1 VGGLAGR
8 LELDRPSGG
17 LPGVLGDQQ
26 AEGGQVLF
34 NRSSGVM
41 AGVDMGRAVVRDGG
55 LAPAA
60 RQRSMQRS
68 RHGRGRV
75 ARAKG

>member
-41 AGVDMGRAVVRDGG
+41 AGVDMGRAVG
-55 LAPAA
+55 
-60 RQRSMQRS
+60 S
-68 RHGRGRV
+68 
-75 ARAKG
+75 

>member
-1 VGGLAGR
+1 
-8 LELDRPSGG
+8 
-17 LPGVLGDQQ
+17 VLGDQQ
-26 AEGGQVLF
+26 AKGGQVLF
-34 NRSSGVM
+34 NASWGVV
-41 AGVDMGRAVVRDGG
+41 AGGGMRRAVVRDGG